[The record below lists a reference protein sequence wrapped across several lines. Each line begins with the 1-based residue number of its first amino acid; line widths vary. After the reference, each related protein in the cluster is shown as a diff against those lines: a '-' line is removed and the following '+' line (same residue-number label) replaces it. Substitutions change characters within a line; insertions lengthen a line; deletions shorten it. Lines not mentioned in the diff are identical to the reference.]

1 MATSSVLLIGKETD
15 TVRSIAQ
22 ALAAVD
28 CHCERA
34 RGSAGAI
41 RCLRQQSFDV
51 VITDP
56 DTTIDEGLAL
66 IEEMRDIRP
75 GMKAILLDVLQ
86 LSGLPAGDVKESR
99 NENPTRDLQMAADR
113 TRPHTLCGPV
123 AFQRKRSTAAT
134 EKS

>member
-1 MATSSVLLIGKETD
+1 MSSVLLIGKETD

-34 RGSAGAI
+34 SGAAGAI

-66 IEEMRDIRP
+66 IEEMNKCSRRSRGRQSWRDQSQGRDR
-75 GMKAILLDVLQ
+75 ALR
-86 LSGLPAGDVKESR
+86 SGYRAPRHRLR
-99 NENPTRDLQMAADR
+99 RIQ
-113 TRPHTLCGPV
+113 
-123 AFQRKRSTAAT
+123 
-134 EKS
+134 